1 MSDLQTALSG
11 LQEKLQAL
19 LKRQLALEKENHQ
32 LKGTLEGQQQLIAQ
46 LENELKK
53 EQAALITAQMR
64 PAQQMDPEEKA
75 ALNKKIDDF
84 IKEIDHCIQN
94 LNP

>member
-1 MSDLQTALSG
+1 MSDLQTALLG

-32 LKGTLEGQQQLIAQ
+32 LKGTLEEKLLLISQ
-46 LENELKK
+46 LENELKN

-64 PAQQMDPEEKA
+64 SAQQMDPAEKA
-75 ALNKKIDDF
+75 AMNKKIDDF

>member
-1 MSDLQTALSG
+1 MSDVQTALLG
-11 LQEKLQAL
+11 LQEKLQSL

-32 LKGTLEGQQQLIAQ
+32 LKGTLTAKQASIEK
-46 LENELKK
+46 LEDDLKK

-64 PAQQMDPEEKA
+64 PSQQMDPAEKA
-75 ALNKKIDDF
+75 ALNKKIDHY
-84 IKEIDHCIQN
+84 IKEIDSCIQN

>member
-1 MSDLQTALSG
+1 MSDIQTALLG

-32 LKGTLEGQQQLIAQ
+32 LKATLSEQQHAITQLQ
-46 LENELKK
+46 NDLKN

-64 PAQQMDPEEKA
+64 PAQQMDLAEKA

>member
-1 MSDLQTALSG
+1 MSDLQTALLG

-19 LKRQLALEKENHQ
+19 LKRQLALEKENHH
-32 LKGTLEGQQQLIAQ
+32 LKGTLEAQQNVIAQ
-46 LENELKK
+46 LEEVLKK

-64 PAQQMDPEEKA
+64 PAQQMDPAEKA

>member
-1 MSDLQTALSG
+1 MSDLLTSLLG

-19 LKRQLALEKENHQ
+19 LKRQIALEKENHQ
-32 LKGTLEGQQQLIAQ
+32 LKGSLEEKLQLIGH

-64 PAQQMDPEEKA
+64 PAQQMDPAEKA
-75 ALNKKIDDF
+75 ALNKKIDHY
-84 IKEIDHCIQN
+84 IKEIDNCIQN

>member
-1 MSDLQTALSG
+1 MSDLQTTLLG

-19 LKRQLALEKENHQ
+19 LKRHIALEKENQH
-32 LKGTLEGQQQLIAQ
+32 LKGTLEVKQQIIDQ
-46 LENELKK
+46 LEKDLKQ
-53 EQAALITAQMR
+53 EQAALTAAQMR
-64 PAQQMDPEEKA
+64 PTQQMDPAEKA

-84 IKEIDHCIQN
+84 TREIDHCIQN

>member
-1 MSDLQTALSG
+1 MSDLQTALLG

-32 LKGTLEGQQQLIAQ
+32 LKGTLEEQLITIGQ
-46 LENELKK
+46 LENELKN

-64 PAQQMDPEEKA
+64 PAQQMDPSEKA

-84 IKEIDHCIQN
+84 IKEIDNCIQN

>member
-32 LKGTLEGQQQLIAQ
+32 LKGTLEQQQQLIGQ
-46 LENELKK
+46 LETELKN

-64 PAQQMDPEEKA
+64 PAQQMDPAEKA
-75 ALNKKIDDF
+75 ALNKKIDAF

>member
-1 MSDLQTALSG
+1 MSDLQTALLG

-32 LKGTLEGQQQLIAQ
+32 LKGTLEEKLLLISQ
-46 LENELKK
+46 LENELKN
-53 EQAALITAQMR
+53 EQAALITAQLR
-64 PAQQMDPEEKA
+64 PAQQMDPAEKA
-75 ALNKKIDDF
+75 AMNKKIDDF
-84 IKEIDHCIQN
+84 IREIDHCIQN

>member
-11 LQEKLQAL
+11 LQEKLQVL

-32 LKGTLEGQQQLIAQ
+32 LKATLENQLQVIGQ
-46 LENELKK
+46 LENELKN

-75 ALNKKIDDF
+75 ALNKKIDHF

>member
-32 LKGTLEGQQQLIAQ
+32 LKGTLEEQLITIGQ
-46 LENELKK
+46 LENALKN
-53 EQAALITAQMR
+53 EQASLITAQMR
-64 PAQQMDPEEKA
+64 PAQQMDPAEKA

>member
-1 MSDLQTALSG
+1 MSDLQTALLG

-32 LKGTLEGQQQLIAQ
+32 LKGTLEEKLLLISQ
-46 LENELKK
+46 LENELKN

-64 PAQQMDPEEKA
+64 PAQQMYPAEKA
-75 ALNKKIDDF
+75 AMNKKIDDF

>member
-1 MSDLQTALSG
+1 MSDLQTALLG

-32 LKGTLEGQQQLIAQ
+32 LKGTLEDKLLLISQ
-46 LENELKK
+46 LENELKN

-64 PAQQMDPEEKA
+64 PAQQMDPAEKA
-75 ALNKKIDDF
+75 AMNKKIDDF

>member
-1 MSDLQTALSG
+1 MSDLQTALLG
-11 LQEKLQAL
+11 LQEKLQVL

-32 LKGTLEGQQQLIAQ
+32 LKSSLEDKLLAIEQI
-46 LENELKK
+46 ENTLKK

-64 PAQQMDPEEKA
+64 PAQQMDPAEKA

>member
-1 MSDLQTALSG
+1 MSELQTALSG

-32 LKGTLEGQQQLIAQ
+32 LKGTLEEQQQMIGQ
-46 LENELKK
+46 LESELKN

-64 PAQQMDPEEKA
+64 PAKQMDPAEKA

>member
-1 MSDLQTALSG
+1 MSDLQTALLG

-32 LKGTLEGQQQLIAQ
+32 LKGALTEKLLLIDQ
-46 LENELKK
+46 LEHELKN

-64 PAQQMDPEEKA
+64 PTEQMDPAEKA
-75 ALNKKIDDF
+75 ALNKKIDHY
-84 IKEIDHCIQN
+84 IKEIDLCIQQ

>member
-1 MSDLQTALSG
+1 MSDLQTALLG
-11 LQEKLQAL
+11 LQEKLHAL

-32 LKGTLEGQQQLIAQ
+32 LKGTLEEQLKVIGH
-46 LENELKK
+46 LENELKN
-53 EQAALITAQMR
+53 EQSALITAQMR
-64 PAQQMDPEEKA
+64 PAQQMDPAEKA

>member
-1 MSDLQTALSG
+1 MSDIQTALLG

-32 LKGTLEGQQQLIAQ
+32 LKGTLVEKRLAIEQ
-46 LENELKK
+46 LEKDLKK
-53 EQAALITAQMR
+53 EQAALTAAQMR
-64 PAQQMDPEEKA
+64 PTEQMDPAEKA
-75 ALNKKIDDF
+75 ALNKKIDHY
-84 IKEIDHCIQN
+84 IKEIDSCIQN

>member
-1 MSDLQTALSG
+1 MSDLQTALLG

-32 LKGTLEGQQQLIAQ
+32 LKGTLEEKLLLISR
-46 LENELKK
+46 LENELKN

-64 PAQQMDPEEKA
+64 PAQQMDPAEKA
-75 ALNKKIDDF
+75 AMNKKIDDF

>member
-1 MSDLQTALSG
+1 MSDLQTALLG
-11 LQEKLQAL
+11 LQEKLQAI
-19 LKRQLALEKENHQ
+19 LKRQLALEKENHH
-32 LKGTLEGQQQLIAQ
+32 LKGTLEEQLNVIAQ

-64 PAQQMDPEEKA
+64 PAQEMDPAEKA

>member
-1 MSDLQTALSG
+1 MSDLQTALLG
-11 LQEKLQAL
+11 LQEKLQTL

-32 LKGTLEGQQQLIAQ
+32 LKGTLEEQRIVIGQ
-46 LENELKK
+46 LENALKK

-64 PAQQMDPEEKA
+64 PAQQMDPSEKA

>member
-1 MSDLQTALSG
+1 MSDLQTALLG

-32 LKGTLEGQQQLIAQ
+32 LKVTLEEQLITIGQ
-46 LENELKK
+46 LENELKN

-64 PAQQMDPEEKA
+64 PEQQMDPAEKA

>member
-19 LKRQLALEKENHQ
+19 LKRQLALEKENNH
-32 LKGTLEGQQQLIAQ
+32 LKVTLEEQLQVIGQ
-46 LENELKK
+46 LENELKN

-64 PAQQMDPEEKA
+64 PAQQMDPSEKA

>member
-1 MSDLQTALSG
+1 MSDLQTALIG

-32 LKGTLEGQQQLIAQ
+32 LKSNLEEKLQAIEQ
-46 LENELKK
+46 LENTLKK

-64 PAQQMDPEEKA
+64 PAQQMDPAEKA

>member
-1 MSDLQTALSG
+1 MSDLQTALLG
-11 LQEKLQAL
+11 LQEKLQAI

-32 LKGTLEGQQQLIAQ
+32 LKGTLEEQLNVIAQ

-64 PAQQMDPEEKA
+64 PAQEMDPAEKA

>member
-1 MSDLQTALSG
+1 MSDLQTALLG

-32 LKGTLEGQQQLIAQ
+32 LKGSLEEKLILIGQ
-46 LENELKK
+46 LENELKN

-64 PAQQMDPEEKA
+64 PAQQMDPAEKA
-75 ALNKKIDDF
+75 AMNKKIDDF

>member
-19 LKRQLALEKENHQ
+19 LKRQLALEKENNQ
-32 LKGTLEGQQQLIAQ
+32 LKVTLEEQLQVIGQ
-46 LENELKK
+46 LENELKN

-64 PAQQMDPEEKA
+64 PAQQMDPSEKA

>member
-19 LKRQLALEKENHQ
+19 LKRQLALEKENNQ
-32 LKGTLEGQQQLIAQ
+32 LKVTLEEQLKVIGQ
-46 LENELKK
+46 LENELKN

-64 PAQQMDPEEKA
+64 PAQQMDPSEKA

-84 IKEIDHCIQN
+84 IKEIDQCIQN

>member
-1 MSDLQTALSG
+1 MSDLQTSLLG

-32 LKGTLEGQQQLIAQ
+32 LKGTLEEKLQLIGH

-64 PAQQMDPEEKA
+64 PAQQMDPAEKA
-75 ALNKKIDDF
+75 ALNKKIDHY
-84 IKEIDHCIQN
+84 IKEIDNCIQN

>member
-1 MSDLQTALSG
+1 MSDLQTALLG

-32 LKGTLEGQQQLIAQ
+32 LKGNLAEQQHLITQLQ
-46 LENELKK
+46 NELKN

-64 PAQQMDPEEKA
+64 PAQQ
-75 ALNKKIDDF
+75 LTTVYKI
-84 IKEIDHCIQN
+84 
-94 LNP
+94 

>member
-1 MSDLQTALSG
+1 MSDLQTALLG
-11 LQEKLQAL
+11 LQEKLHAL

-32 LKGTLEGQQQLIAQ
+32 LKGTLAEQQHVMTQLQ
-46 LENELKK
+46 DELKT
-53 EQAALITAQMR
+53 EQAALLTAQMR
-64 PAQQMDPEEKA
+64 PAHQMDPAEKA

>member
-32 LKGTLEGQQQLIAQ
+32 LKVTLEEQLKVIGQ
-46 LENELKK
+46 LENQLKN

-64 PAQQMDPEEKA
+64 PGQNMDPSEKA